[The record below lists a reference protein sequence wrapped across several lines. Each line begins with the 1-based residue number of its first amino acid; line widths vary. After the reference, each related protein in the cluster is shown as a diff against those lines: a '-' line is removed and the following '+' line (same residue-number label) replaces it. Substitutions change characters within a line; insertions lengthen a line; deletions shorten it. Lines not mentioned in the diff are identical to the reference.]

1 VSAQGRTKGRGEAA
15 QSGRAAH
22 GQGGFVPDAV
32 PLITANR
39 ARLFIAARSASQG
52 PLGDGGDGGDGDGG
66 DDGDGDGEETSEGT
80 GGEEGE
86 ADGDGDEGSI
96 LLRLRTT
103 HTDGE
108 RERGS
113 EGGGCATCAG

>member
-1 VSAQGRTKGRGEAA
+1 MRR

-32 PLITANR
+32 PLITANP

-66 DDGDGDGEETSEGT
+66 DDGE
-80 GGEEGE
+80 
-86 ADGDGDEGSI
+86 GDGDASACAASAGAAATATGSAMWRRDCGFTKI
-96 LLRLRTT
+96 MRR
-103 HTDGE
+103 
-108 RERGS
+108 
-113 EGGGCATCAG
+113 